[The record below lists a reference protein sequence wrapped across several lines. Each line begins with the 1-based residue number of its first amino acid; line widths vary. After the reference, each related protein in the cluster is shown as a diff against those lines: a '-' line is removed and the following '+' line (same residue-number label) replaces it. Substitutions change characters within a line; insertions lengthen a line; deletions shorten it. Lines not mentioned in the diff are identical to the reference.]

1 MGMGQGW
8 GGLEAISRLFEC
20 STVVHCIV
28 LHCVMQYGG
37 CDVMCCAVSCGA

>member
-8 GGLEAISRLFEC
+8 GGLEAIGRLFEC

-28 LHCVMQYGG
+28 LHYAIWRM
-37 CDVMCCAVSCGA
+37 